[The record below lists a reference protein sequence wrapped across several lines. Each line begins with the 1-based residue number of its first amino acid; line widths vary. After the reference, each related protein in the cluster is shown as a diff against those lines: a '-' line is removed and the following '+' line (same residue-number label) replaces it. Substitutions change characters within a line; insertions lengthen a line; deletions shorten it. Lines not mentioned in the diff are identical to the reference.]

1 MSGAINSLHQYL
13 LRFSQA
19 LCQAPLHVL
28 SLWSPGSS
36 GRWVLPPISQML
48 ALSPGRGLSVLPQ
61 KEPGLNP
68 GVSYPRALAPHH
80 YVMCVGL
87 RFRRSWENC

>member
-1 MSGAINSLHQYL
+1 MSGAINSLRQYL

-19 LCQAPLHVL
+19 LCQVPLHVL

-36 GRWVLPPISQML
+36 GRWVLPPISQMP
-48 ALSPGRGLSVLPQ
+48 AWSAGGSVLPQ

-68 GVSYPRALAPHH
+68 GVSYLRALAPHH
-80 YVMCVGL
+80 YAGGVGKIA
-87 RFRRSWENC
+87 R

>member
-1 MSGAINSLHQYL
+1 MSGAINSLRQYL

-19 LCQAPLHVL
+19 LCQVPLHVL

-36 GRWVLPPISQML
+36 GRWVLPPISQMP
-48 ALSPGRGLSVLPQ
+48 AWSAGRGLSVLPQ

-68 GVSYPRALAPHH
+68 GVSYLRARAPYH

-87 RFRRSWENC
+87 RCRRSWENC